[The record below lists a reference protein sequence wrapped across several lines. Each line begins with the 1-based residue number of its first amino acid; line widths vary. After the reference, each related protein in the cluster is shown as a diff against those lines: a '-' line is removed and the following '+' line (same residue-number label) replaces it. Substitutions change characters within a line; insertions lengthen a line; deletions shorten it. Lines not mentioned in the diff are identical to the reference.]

1 MPLSLSK
8 ASQFVEIVSLLKPL
22 LSWYQPSYVRRPPT
36 SLPLRFHD
44 FLRLALDLNDKE
56 IKQAWS
62 DLGNDAWAQEMPAV
76 EELSARTKY
85 MAVFL
90 QHGLSRDIG
99 VLSLEPPGRT
109 CIDSACAQQL
119 RADLSRLRDR
129 ELVEPLTVK
138 ITVYTKEF
146 GSVPGFSTSRYC
158 RHEKFVD
165 FDCPELYVH
174 SDATLR
180 TYYRDN
186 LRYLQISG
194 HFYVDIDL
202 CELFSIMM
210 VTSRCALHV
219 LCVLLSSFIA
229 QAGLQR

>member
-8 ASQFVEIVSLLKPL
+8 ASQFVKIVSLLKPL
-22 LSWYQPSYVRRPPT
+22 LSWYQPSYVCGPPT
-36 SLPLRFHD
+36 SLPLKFHD

-99 VLSLEPPGRT
+99 VFSLEPLSRT

-119 RADLSRLRDR
+119 CADPSQLRDK

-146 GSVPGFSTSRYC
+146 GSVPRFSTSRYC
-158 RHEKFVD
+158 RH
-165 FDCPELYVH
+165 CHTRYHPNYYVH
-174 SDATLR
+174 SDATLQ

-194 HFYVDIDL
+194 HCYVDINL

-210 VTSRCALHV
+210 VTS
-219 LCVLLSSFIA
+219 CVPPPHQITL
-229 QAGLQR
+229 